1 MSPNSKSHPF
11 GRSNWIVPIKLD
23 YPPHFIEVAV
33 RSQKSQRSS
42 ICELLMFSLST
53 NFLQDFGIVP
63 TVCYFLLD
71 IGIVQK
77 ALNFFY
83 QILELYRQRGICSI
97 RFQNCTDSVIFLQL
111 EFRIVP
117 TVWYFSIIFWNCA
130 DSVVFFYQI
139 LELYRQCDIFSIRS
153 QNCTDSVVFFLLDFR
168 IVPTVWYFFYQIL
181 ELYRMC
187 GILL

>member
-83 QILELYRQRGICSI
+83 QILELYRQRGI
-97 RFQNCTDSVIFLQL
+97 FLL
-111 EFRIVP
+111 DFRIVP
-117 TVWYFSIIFWNCA
+117 TVWYL
-130 DSVVFFYQI
+130 FYQI
-139 LELYRQCDIFSIRS
+139 LELYRQCDIFAIRI
-153 QNCTDSVVFFLLDFR
+153 QNCTDRLVFFYQILHCTDSVV
-168 IVPTVWYFFYQIL
+168 FFYQIL